1 MNYTVFSD
9 HIIGQSHV
17 RMGAGCED
25 YSVHYCDEQGRYAIA
40 AVCDGHSDPKCFRSA
55 AGAELGCKTA
65 VRVLR
70 NLFDAYW
77 EENETED
84 AMTSLFSRKE
94 QVIDRLRA
102 AFLAEWNRAV
112 EEDLQR
118 NPITEEEYQP
128 LDCPQYRSAMKLYR
142 AGQAR
147 NNIYGA
153 TLLAVAVCEHFHV
166 VMHIGDGVVVRLDGE
181 GVYSTPLPEDDRNEM
196 EGPASMCDSDLLS
209 RNLAFRVE
217 FFPFLPQALFVTSDG
232 VGDMPLSVLLRENL
246 CTVQRTLMESEPDA
260 DKLPPLAELNDA
272 QQNYLHTF
280 LEHYAQQGLEDDCC
294 LSGFF
299 HSTQPVADVRL
310 TRYELDELYREL
322 NERIHEEEQQY
333 LQTKERIEQ
342 AHRSNQARIQALET
356 QIAQLQEQI
365 ARLEEQLGL
374 QREDEE
380 RILSVRE
387 QHEQS
392 HQNRLEQLD
401 RQRTLV
407 DQRYGDGAGAEPD
420 EPASAPA
427 EPVPP
432 GREQVE
438 RNSETDGLEP
448 EQGTERT

>member
-1 MNYTVFSD
+1 MKYTVFSD

-25 YSVHYCDEQGRYAIA
+25 CSVHFCDEQGRYAIA

-55 AGAELGCKTA
+55 AGAELGCKAA
-65 VRVLR
+65 VTVLR
-70 NLFDAYW
+70 NLFEAYL

-94 QVIDRLRA
+94 QVADRLRA

-128 LDCPQYRSAMKLYR
+128 LDCPQYRSALKLYQ

-153 TLLAVAVCEHFHV
+153 TLLAAAVCEHFHV
-166 VMHIGDGVVVRLDGE
+166 AMHIGDGVVVRLDGD
-181 GVYSTPLPEDDRNEM
+181 GVYTTPLPEDDRNEM
-196 EGPASMCDSDLLS
+196 EGPASMCDNDLLS

-217 FFPFLPQALFVTSDG
+217 FFPFLPQAMFVTSDG

-246 CTVQRTLMESEPDA
+246 CTVQRTLMESESDPEA
-260 DKLPPLAELNDA
+260 LPTLAKLNDA

-310 TRYELDELYREL
+310 NRYELDELYREL
-322 NERIHEEEQQY
+322 NEGIQAEEQQY
-333 LQTKERIEQ
+333 LQAKERIEQ
-342 AHRSNQARIQALET
+342 AHRSNQARIQALEKQIT
-356 QIAQLQEQI
+356 QYQEQIAQLEQ
-365 ARLEEQLGL
+365 QLGV
-374 QREDEE
+374 QREDAQ
-380 RILSVRE
+380 RISSVKE
-387 QHEQS
+387 QQEQS
-392 HQNRLEQLD
+392 HQKRMEQLD
-401 RQRTLV
+401 RQKTLV
-407 DQRYGDGAGAEPD
+407 DQRYGDGVGAEP
-420 EPASAPA
+420 EEAAQTASAQPESPEQEQA
-427 EPVPP
+427 QGEPEAD
-432 GREQVE
+432 GREA
-438 RNSETDGLEP
+438 
-448 EQGTERT
+448 